1 MKNQITGKPSSS
13 NASMSSNKST
23 TSKDSAKTNS
33 SATATTTSNSN
44 TKQVKSVPNR
54 NPTTSGNPND
64 IKAVFLK
71 KVSLAKITYDYSD
84 ENKDSKLKTERLSA
98 INELIE
104 MINDPKLVTS
114 LFIPHIDILMEIITK
129 NIFRPLPC
137 LKRNSINLGMNDT
150 GIDNEEQESD
160 PSWPHIRGVY
170 EIFLQLIVNEACDVK
185 TLKQYITPN
194 FISEFL
200 QLFDSEEN
208 EEREFLKN
216 ILHKLYAK
224 LVPRRRMIRKAI
236 TDCFQVLIHDIHKF
250 NGASELLDILASII
264 SGFAVP
270 LREEHVIFFKNII
283 IPLHKVQTSNL
294 YFENLIRCSM
304 LFLTKDSSLAIL
316 LLDGIL
322 KYWPFANFVK
332 ETLFLQELPEVL
344 EFCDVDKI
352 KPLVPRLFKRIVKCV
367 SGSHLQVADRAMC
380 LFESESFI
388 QIIKNYKQITFSMLV
403 PVISKLAENHW
414 YKMLQESLTA
424 LKEILHKIDP
434 AAYEAA
440 LDPNEMKKID
450 KSYRVSQPLEERQK
464 FDQKWKN
471 FSNNAKTKNP
481 KYVEPIIPFR
491 EDVVLCEFN
500 SVYKNIYDK
509 EKYLNN

>member
-1 MKNQITGKPSSS
+1 MKPTSSSKPSSS
-13 NASMSSNKST
+13 TTSKSNSTSKEQPKSST
-23 TSKDSAKTNS
+23 TSTSSNVKPSSRQNQTRNTPTTTNS
-33 SATATTTSNSN
+33 
-44 TKQVKSVPNR
+44 
-54 NPTTSGNPND
+54 ND
-64 IKAVFLK
+64 IKAMFLK
-71 KVSLAKITYDYSD
+71 KVNLAKTTFDYAD
-84 ENKDSKLKTERLSA
+84 ENKDSKLKTERLAA

-104 MINDPKLVTS
+104 MLNDQKIVTS
-114 LFIPHIDILMEIITK
+114 LFIPQMDLLMEMITK

-137 LKRNSINLGMNDT
+137 LKRNNVNLGMSDT
-150 GIDNEEQESD
+150 GVNEEEQESD
-160 PSWPHIRGVY
+160 PAWPHIRGIY
-170 EIFLQLIVNEACDVK
+170 EVFLQLIINEACDVK
-185 TLKQYITPN
+185 TLKAYITTN

-208 EEREFLKN
+208 EERDFLKN

-270 LREEHVIFFKNII
+270 LREEHVIFFRSII

-294 YFENLIRCSM
+294 YFDNLIRCSM

-316 LLDGIL
+316 LLEGIL
-322 KYWPFANFVK
+322 KYWPFANFLK

-380 LFESESFI
+380 LFESDSFI
-388 QIIKNYKQITFSMLV
+388 QIIKSYKQITFPMLV
-403 PVISKLAENHW
+403 PIISKLAENHW
-414 YKMLQESLTA
+414 HKMLQESLTA
-424 LKEILHKIDP
+424 LKEILHKIDSG
-434 AAYEAA
+434 AYEAA
-440 LDPNEMKKID
+440 LDGNEMKKLD
-450 KSYRVSQPLEERQK
+450 KSLRVNQPADERQK
-464 FDQKWKN
+464 MDQKWKN

-481 KYVEPIIPFR
+481 KYVEPVIPFK

-500 SVYKNIYDK
+500 GVYKNIYDK
-509 EKYLNN
+509 EKYINN